1 MCRYLEKKK
10 ALEALAR
17 SKGSDIVS
25 IESGV
30 DQVFKSSIKRLDPK
44 ELSTYR

>member
-1 MCRYLEKKK
+1 LCRYLEKKK

-30 DQVFKSSIKRLDPK
+30 DQVFISSRK
-44 ELSTYR
+44 T